1 MQYIA
6 TIFMFARF
14 VKDILGET
22 IFFVKKK
29 THYNSK
35 INIFSSRQWE
45 VFGKKIILKSFIKML
60 KITLRGEDHFIL
72 VKSQTLRLQ
81 IF

>member
-35 INIFSSRQWE
+35 INILSSRQWE
-45 VFGKKIILKSFIKML
+45 VFGKKIILKSFIKMM
-60 KITLRGEDHFIL
+60 KMTLWGEEHFIL
-72 VKSQTLRLQ
+72 VKSQVLGQQL
-81 IF
+81 F

>member
-29 THYNSK
+29 N
-35 INIFSSRQWE
+35 
-45 VFGKKIILKSFIKML
+45 
-60 KITLRGEDHFIL
+60 TL
-72 VKSQTLRLQ
+72 Q
-81 IF
+81 